1 MAETKTSQQ
10 VNTDFSKYPELL
22 MALDD
27 MVEADGTDRSK
38 FIRNLVRQE
47 HARRAK
53 VQPELPLF
61 PPQNSGKRTAKSVAA

>member
-1 MAETKTSQQ
+1 MADIKTSQQ

-22 MALDD
+22 MALDQ

-47 HARRAK
+47 QARRAK
-53 VQPELPLF
+53 LQMELPL
-61 PPQNSGKRTAKSVAA
+61 PVQSDSKRTAKSVAA